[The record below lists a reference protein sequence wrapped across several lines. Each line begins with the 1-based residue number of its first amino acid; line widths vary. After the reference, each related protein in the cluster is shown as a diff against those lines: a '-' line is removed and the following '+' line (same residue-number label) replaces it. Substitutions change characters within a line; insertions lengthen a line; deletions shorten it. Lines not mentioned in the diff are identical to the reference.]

1 MKFLRFIVE
10 YIRKNFLFFW
20 TRKNNFE
27 VLDSGIVEKWSRG
40 IFTIGADRSHRIE
53 HTYIH
58 HPDKYTCVCEMCKK
72 YKMKKNENKNK
83 RIRET
88 AEYEKEFRP
97 ILCPSHVSVYPWPTI
112 LFFTQMLSV
121 KLFVSQ
127 R

>member
-1 MKFLRFIVE
+1 MQLKFLRFIVR
-10 YIRKNFLFFW
+10 YIGKNYSFFW

-72 YKMKKNENKNK
+72 YKMKKNKNKNK

-112 LFFTQMLSV
+112 LFFTQMLLV
-121 KLFVSQ
+121 KLFVS
-127 R
+127 